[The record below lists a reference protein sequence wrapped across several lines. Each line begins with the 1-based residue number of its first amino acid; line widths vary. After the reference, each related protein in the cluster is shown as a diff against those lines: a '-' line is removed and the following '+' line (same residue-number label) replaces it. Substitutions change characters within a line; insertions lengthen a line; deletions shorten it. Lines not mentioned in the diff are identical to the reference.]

1 MVNLPGENEKVYPC
15 EICGRNFV
23 KNSLMKHEVICQK
36 MVKAKRKVFDS
47 GKQRAT
53 GSDITI
59 DNVINARKER
69 EKLGGTFPR
78 PKTSWREKHE
88 TFVNAVSTSKQT
100 NNSLRADTPF
110 SVVPKV
116 RIEDLVYISM
126 AYCLLAGFGLLA
138 FNLMNYVKCE
148 YCERSFNKAAAERHI
163 PFCKT
168 QQKKKGPIKIQKI
181 RPQQSNATMIRSEA
195 NDCHRLTNKS
205 LSRDNKMNSKKN
217 DYHSTISEHRSSI
230 SSRRSGS
237 SQRLNVNNISENDR
251 RRERSLSRKRN
262 NSATHSTN
270 KFIKQISNAS
280 ERERTNSLGLYRA
293 ISREQTSAP
302 MSRQSSLTR
311 KDNGTEKKS

>member
-1 MVNLPGENEKVYPC
+1 MPSENEKVYPC

-23 KNSLMKHEVICQK
+23 KNSLMKHEVICRK

-88 TFVNAVSTSKQT
+88 TFVNSVSTSKQT

-110 SVVPKV
+110 SALPKGKN
-116 RIEDLVYISM
+116 YI
-126 AYCLLAGFGLLA
+126 
-138 FNLMNYVKCE
+138 KCE
-148 YCERSFNKAAAERHI
+148 YCERSFNEAAAERHI

-168 QQKKKGPIKIQKI
+168 QQEKKGPIKIQKI
-181 RPQQSNATMIRSEA
+181 RSQQSKATMIRTEA

-205 LSRDNKMNSKKN
+205 LNRDNKINSKKN
-217 DYHSTISEHRSSI
+217 DFHSALSEHRSSI
-230 SSRRSGS
+230 SSRRSSS
-237 SQRLNVNNISENDR
+237 SQRLNVNNTSENDR
-251 RRERSLSRKRN
+251 PRERSLSRK
-262 NSATHSTN
+262 
-270 KFIKQISNAS
+270 
-280 ERERTNSLGLYRA
+280 GLYRA

-311 KDNGTEKKS
+311 KGNETKKKINKKET

>member
-1 MVNLPGENEKVYPC
+1 
-15 EICGRNFV
+15 
-23 KNSLMKHEVICQK
+23 MKHEVICRK

-88 TFVNAVSTSKQT
+88 TFVNSVSTSKQT

-110 SVVPKV
+110 SALPK
-116 RIEDLVYISM
+116 DYI
-126 AYCLLAGFGLLA
+126 
-138 FNLMNYVKCE
+138 KCE
-148 YCERSFNKAAAERHI
+148 YCERSFNEAAAERHI

-168 QQKKKGPIKIQKI
+168 QQEKKGPIKIQKI
-181 RPQQSNATMIRSEA
+181 RSQQSKATMIRTEA

-205 LSRDNKMNSKKN
+205 LNRDNKINSKKN
-217 DYHSTISEHRSSI
+217 DFHSALSEHRSSI
-230 SSRRSGS
+230 SSRRSSS
-237 SQRLNVNNISENDR
+237 SQRLNVNNTSENDR
-251 RRERSLSRKRN
+251 PRERSLSRKRN
-262 NSATHSTN
+262 NSATYSTN
-270 KFIKQISNAS
+270 KSIEQMRNTS
-280 ERERTNSLGLYRA
+280 EREQINSLGLYRA

-311 KDNGTEKKS
+311 KGNETKKKINKKET